1 MTVVGR
7 IGPTTQVDRLHL
19 RQVPMILMYHAVDMV
34 IEDPNKVCVTPSR
47 FAQQMAWLARRGRRG
62 VDISTLVD
70 AMGSSRHQDMVG
82 ITFDDGFVS
91 VLDHAVPALQRH
103 GFGATVFVV
112 SGRLGASND
121 WEEPG
126 TPSWPLLTGPGVKAL
141 AAAGI
146 EIGSHGVNHVR
157 LAGASRQELTHEIAT
172 SRTDLTSLVGADIRG
187 FAYPYGSMDGAAW
200 QAVRD
205 AGYHYACAV
214 QATQQQIGMVALP
227 RVYVGQSDTAA
238 RMTVKHLVY
247 RQRIAMRGK
256 RP

>member
-7 IGPTTQVDRLHL
+7 IGSTAQADRLAL
-19 RQVPMILMYHAVDMV
+19 RQVPMILMYHAVDSV
-34 IEDPNKVCVTPSR
+34 NEDPNQVCVSPSR
-47 FAQQMAWLARRGRRG
+47 FAQQMAWLARRGLRG
-62 VDISTLVD
+62 VDVSTLVD
-70 AMGSSRHQDMVG
+70 AMGKAQHRNMVG

-91 VLDHAVPALQRH
+91 VLDHALPALQRH

-112 SGRLGASND
+112 SGRLDASND
-121 WEEPG
+121 WEEPA
-126 TPSWPLLTGPGVKAL
+126 TPSWPLLSARGVQTL

-157 LAGASRQELTHEIAT
+157 LAGARRDDLVHEVAT
-172 SRTDLTSLVGADIRG
+172 SKAELAVLVGSEIRG

-205 AGYHYACAV
+205 AGYDYACAV
-214 QATQQQIGMVALP
+214 QATPQQIGMVALP
-227 RVYVGQSDTAA
+227 RVYVGQSDTAL
-238 RMTVKHLVY
+238 RMTVKQLVY
-247 RQRIAMRGK
+247 RPRIAMRGK